1 MVEGPAAMYILSNIS
16 LQHRNF
22 TWSKN
27 LGWGAKFALMYQGL
41 HGYLAL
47 QGPGLAESLG
57 YS

>member
-27 LGWGAKFALMYQGL
+27 LGGGAKFALLYQGR
-41 HGYLAL
+41 HGYLGL
-47 QGPGLAESLG
+47 QGPDLA
-57 YS
+57 